1 MPILIGALAALL
13 VGATTLGSLIATVLA
28 FVFATTATYLCL
40 PVLAPTFAGVW
51 ILAVATL
58 AIGGGAA
65 LWTRRHLPRSSRLF
79 RAAFLTLT
87 AAPAL
92 LAVLIG

>member
-1 MPILIGALAALL
+1 
-13 VGATTLGSLIATVLA
+13 
-28 FVFATTATYLCL
+28 L

-51 ILAVATL
+51 ILAIATL

-65 LWTRRHLPRSSRLF
+65 LWTRRHLPRSSGLF

-92 LAVLIG
+92 LAVLIVVSFLATTRLFRASAYASLIGRVETIPFAQAIQ